1 LHRIYYIC
9 VYVCVCAFWYI
20 YNIFEKIIDLEHCK
34 FFLNFNQKWPDYI
47 FKILH
52 LNYLLILNWKWPDY
66 IDLASTSN
74 LLYNLWSFQK
84 CYKYIKKHTHI
95 HTHKYSIFYSLGL
108 SPPLTLRVIDI
119 RLNSTLDKSL
129 FSVPVNKVN
138 RNHVKTGILKLVMFS
153 INR

>member
-1 LHRIYYIC
+1 MTYQVLNLIWYLLHGGEGGGDRPR
-9 VYVCVCAFWYI
+9 
-20 YNIFEKIIDLEHCK
+20 EHCK

-95 HTHKYSIFYSLGL
+95 HTHKYSIFYAKKNMLE
-108 SPPLTLRVIDI
+108 
-119 RLNSTLDKSL
+119 
-129 FSVPVNKVN
+129 
-138 RNHVKTGILKLVMFS
+138 
-153 INR
+153 